1 MHCHS
6 KNIVNYSALSQ
17 QMALNNRNIKHSETD
32 NYMHVTEKKNI
43 KGPTGELTVL
53 NFESSTP
60 IDLSS
65 CLQRRGEKGSN
76 QNYSTHRKKK
86 L

>member
-1 MHCHS
+1 MQHKSQTGNLTIVSSSTDEWCMNRHS
-6 KNIVNYSALSQ
+6 FADLE
-17 QMALNNRNIKHSETD
+17 HFP
-32 NYMHVTEKKNI
+32 HVKSLQI
-43 KGPTGELTVL
+43 VL

-76 QNYSTHRKKK
+76 QNYSTHRKKNFD
-86 L
+86 LIL